1 MKLAIVTAATKS
13 YLHAWLACVRSI
25 ATAGAHHSDAH
36 FIFATDQSDEAKA
49 AAKVLK
55 DELPEGWKITVIPLP
70 FDDDAKDYAE
80 AAQLRIAALQGA
92 GFAFARAKVRADMVW
107 SVESDNIVPADSLR
121 VLEWTLAMPNAD
133 GSPYYDIAAATYP
146 NGMFLGGFGTPQSQI
161 NEDFLPHE
169 RKLKP
174 RLKLC
179 LDVCEKRLKGEVRP
193 CWTNWQSRL
202 TKRRM
207 ALWVDANNSLMPS
220 ESGTEVENALNH
232 ERKRMERLRERI
244 KKSPP
249 DGSLWE
255 VIQKHGWRRRG
266 WMESAY
272 PGIGQGAIVP
282 TDWCGLGCTLLSK
295 RALALADFA
304 GYEGKGTQDLFL
316 CWHRWHPA
324 GLRLACVP
332 HVPCDH
338 VKRSESGIVHHV
350 AYHQADGECRGHLRS
365 RPIPW
370 IPGKQ

>member
-25 ATAGAHHSDAH
+25 ATAGAHHPDAH

-49 AAKVLK
+49 AAKILK
-55 DELPEGWKITVIPLP
+55 EELPEGWKITVIPLP

-92 GFAFARAKVRADMVW
+92 GFAFARAKVRADRVW
-107 SVESDNIVPADSLR
+107 SVESDNIVPADALR
-121 VLEWTLAMPNAD
+121 VLEWTLDMPMAD

-146 NGMFLGGFGTPQSQI
+146 NGMFLGGFGTPQSAI

-174 RLKLC
+174 RLKQC
-179 LDVCEKRLKGEVRP
+179 FDACEERLKS
-193 CWTNWQSRL
+193 T
-202 TKRRM
+202 
-207 ALWVDANNSLMPS
+207 PS
-220 ESGTEVENALNH
+220 EREH
-232 ERKRMERLRERI
+232 KRMGRLRDRA
-244 KKSPP
+244 KKAPP
-249 DGSLWE
+249 DGTLWE

-272 PGIGQGAIVP
+272 PGIGQGSIVP
-282 TDWCGLGCTLLSK
+282 TDWCGLGCTLMSK
-295 RALALADFA
+295 RALALADFS

-338 VKRSESGIVHHV
+338 VKRAGEEIIHHV
-350 AYHQADGECRGHLRS
+350 AYHQPDGECRGHLRT
-365 RPIPW
+365 RAAKW
-370 IPGKQ
+370 IGNP

>member
-133 GSPYYDIAAATYP
+133 GSAYYDIAAATYP
-146 NGMFLGGFGTPQSQI
+146 NGMFLGGFGTPQSAI

-174 RLKLC
+174 RLKQC
-179 LDVCEKRLKGEVRP
+179 LDACEGRLRAE
-193 CWTNWQSRL
+193 
-202 TKRRM
+202 
-207 ALWVDANNSLMPS
+207 PS
-220 ESGTEVENALNH
+220 EREH
-232 ERKRMERLRERI
+232 KRMGRLRDRA

-282 TDWCGLGCTLLSK
+282 TDWCGLGCTLMSK

-316 CWHRWHPA
+316 CWQRWHPA

-338 VKRSESGIVHHV
+338 VKRTPDGIVHHI

-370 IPGKQ
+370 RA